1 MPPAPHPHLDI
12 HPDVAA
18 ALAAGHPVVALESTI
33 ISHGMPWPRNAE
45 TALAVQAEV
54 RAAGAVPATTA
65 VVDGRLV
72 AGLDDAQIEH
82 LARAGTTT
90 PKASRRDLPVLIAQG
105 RSGTTTV
112 AATMIIAA
120 AAGIRVFATGGI
132 GGVHR
137 GAAQTMDI
145 SADLLEL
152 ARTPVAVVCAGAKS
166 ILDLPLTLEVLE
178 THGVPV
184 LGYRTE
190 TLPAFFC
197 RDSGLKLDARLDS
210 PAEIAA
216 VMRAQWTS
224 GLGGGL
230 LVCNPIPEAHALPR
244 ALVDA
249 AIATALAEA
258 GAQGVTGKAVTPFLL
273 ARVHA
278 LTGGDSL
285 ASNIALVLDNARL
298 AAAIAVA
305 SAAADAAALAAPAA
319 SAG

>member
-1 MPPAPHPHLDI
+1 MPAATR
-12 HPDVAA
+12 HPDLCLHPAVAA
-18 ALAAGHPVVALESTI
+18 ALADGRPVVALESTI
-33 ISHGMPWPRNAE
+33 ISHGMPWPQNAE
-45 TALAVQAEV
+45 TALRVQAEV

-65 VVDGRLV
+65 VIDGRLC
-72 AGLDDAQIEH
+72 AGLDDGQIER
-82 LARAGTTT
+82 LARAGSTT
-90 PKASRRDLPVLIAQG
+90 PKASRRDLPVLVAQG

-112 AATMIIAA
+112 AATMITAA

-184 LGYRTE
+184 LGYRTDE
-190 TLPAFFC
+190 LPAFFC
-197 RDSGLKLDARLDS
+197 RSSGLKLDARLDN
-210 PAEIAA
+210 PADIAA
-216 VMRAQWTS
+216 VMRAQWNGS
-224 GLGGGL
+224 LGGGGL

-244 ALVDA
+244 AVVDA
-249 AIATALAEA
+249 AIDTALAEA
-258 GAQGVTGKAVTPFLL
+258 AQQGIAGKAVTPFLL
-273 ARVHA
+273 ARVNA
-278 LTGGDSL
+278 LTGGNSL
-285 ASNIALVLDNARL
+285 AANVELVLDNARL

-305 SAAADAAALAAPAA
+305 DAALAM
-319 SAG
+319 GNGR